1 MSHSN
6 HSSLVQ
12 RSTASSP
19 SGDKEK
25 MTYTDVDLE
34 RSNTHIRGLETSA
47 ETSLHRGLKAR
58 HITMIAIGGAIG
70 TGLIIGTGKALAQ
83 AGPGSIFI
91 SYSIVG
97 FIVYLVMAALGEM
110 AAWLPMSA
118 GFTGYASR
126 FCDPSLGF
134 ALGWTYWLKYII
146 VTPNQLTAAALVIQ
160 FWLPRDRVNPGVW
173 ITIFLVAILCIN
185 YFGIRFFG
193 EFEFWLSSFKVVVIV
208 GVIIL
213 ALVIA
218 AGGAD
223 GDPKGFRYWQSPG
236 AFAPYISTGS
246 WGEFLGFWSTM
257 VTATFAYLGT
267 ELVGVTVGE
276 AQNPRKTIPRA
287 IRLTFYRIVFF
298 YCISILLIGMCVP
311 YDSKELAFANGNT
324 GTANA
329 SPFVVAI
336 KLAHIP
342 VLDHILNACILLF
355 VFSAANSDLYIAS
368 RTLYGLSSDGA
379 APSIFRK
386 TNANGVP
393 LYSLI
398 TSAAFAL
405 LAYLNV
411 SDDSK
416 AVFTY
421 FVNLTTIFGLLTWIS
436 ILVTHISFV
445 RARRAQGLT
454 NDMMPFIA
462 PLGLWGSYGAL
473 VMCIII
479 ALTKN
484 YDVFVGDWNKKYPT
498 FITGY
503 LGIPIYLA
511 LIGGHKAW
519 TKSKGVRPHECDFYT
534 GKDIID
540 REEEEF
546 LAAKAAAKAARPEG
560 EEKNIAWFYR
570 RFVSW
575 LF

>member
-19 SGDKEK
+19 AAGEKEK
-25 MTYTDVDLE
+25 IAYSDADLE
-34 RSNTHIRGLETSA
+34 HSHVRGLETSA
-47 ETSLHRGLKAR
+47 ETSLQRGLKAR

-91 SYSIVG
+91 SYTIVG
-97 FIVYLVMAALGEM
+97 FIVFLVMAALGEM

-134 ALGWTYWLKYII
+134 ALGWTYWFKYII

-173 ITIFLVAILCIN
+173 IAIFLVAIICIN

-193 EFEFWLSSFKVVVIV
+193 EFEFWLSSFKVVVII
-208 GVIIL
+208 GVILL
-213 ALVIA
+213 ALIIA
-218 AGGAD
+218 CGGAD
-223 GDPKGFRYWQSPG
+223 GDPKGFRYWDNPG
-236 AFAPYISTGS
+236 AFRPYIATGS
-246 WGEFLGFWSTM
+246 WGQFLGFWSTM

-298 YCISILLIGMCVP
+298 YVISIFLIGMCVP
-311 YDSKELAFANGNT
+311 YDSPDLAFANSSSGN
-324 GTANA
+324 ANA

-336 KLAHIP
+336 KLAKIP
-342 VLDHILNACILLF
+342 VLDHILNGCILVF

-393 LYSLI
+393 LYSLF
-398 TSAAFAL
+398 TSAAVAL
-405 LAYLNV
+405 LAFLNV

-416 AVFTY
+416 TVFTY

-436 ILVTHISFV
+436 ILITHIWFV

-454 NDMMPFIA
+454 KDMMPYVA
-462 PLGLWGSYGAL
+462 PLGIWGSYGAL
-473 VMCIII
+473 FMCCLI

-484 YDVFVGDWNKKYPT
+484 FDVFVGDWNKKYPT

-503 LGIPIYLA
+503 LGIPIYLV
-511 LIGGHKAW
+511 LIVGHKLW

-546 LAAKAAAKAARPEG
+546 LAAKAAKKAANPV
-560 EEKNIAWFYR
+560 EKKNMSWFYR